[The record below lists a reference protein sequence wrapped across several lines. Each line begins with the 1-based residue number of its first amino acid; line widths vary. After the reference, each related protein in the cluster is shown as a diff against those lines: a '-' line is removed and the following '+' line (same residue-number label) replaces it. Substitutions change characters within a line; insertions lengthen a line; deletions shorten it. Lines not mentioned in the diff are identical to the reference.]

1 MRVLIT
7 GGTGLIG
14 KASAERLLEKG
25 WEVRVIDKHIPPEAM
40 LDGAEYVECD
50 ILNYADLLAQTRG
63 CDAVIHMAAIR
74 SPILAP
80 GTDIFEVNVAGTFNV
95 YEAAAE
101 SGIQRVA
108 QASSIN
114 AIGSYYG
121 IQEVKP
127 PYFPIDEQIPSYTT
141 DPYSFSKQVIE
152 EIGAYYWRR
161 AGISSVAM
169 RYPGVYRPEMVTHEG
184 FLHKRVQFREL
195 LAELAALPE
204 ADLKARMAEVNQRAQ
219 EFRKEHYLEFRDG
232 QPPPSR
238 GKFSD
243 DPLFWSYVSDRFNF
257 WAIIDVRDAAQS
269 LEKGI
274 TAKYEGAHHLYINDR
289 VNALGGDTQTMIC
302 LFFPDT
308 PELKGDL
315 SGIGLAGQHRQSAQI
330 DRLRAGTFARQPEL
344 VWVGA

>member
-14 KASAERLLEKG
+14 KATAERLLHKG
-25 WEVRVIDKHIPPEAM
+25 WEVRVIDRHIPPEAI
-40 LDGAEYVECD
+40 LDGAEYAECD

-95 YEAAAE
+95 FEAAAE
-101 SGIQRVA
+101 SGIKRVA

-114 AIGSYYG
+114 ALGSYYG
-121 IQEVKP
+121 IQEVRP
-127 PYFPIDEQIPSYTT
+127 PYFPLDEQIPSFTT
-141 DPYSFSKQVIE
+141 DPYSLSKQIVE

-161 AGISSVAM
+161 DGISSVAM
-169 RYPGVYRPEMVTHEG
+169 RYPGVYQPAMVTSEG
-184 FLHKRVQFREL
+184 FLNKRRIFRDL
-195 LAELAALPE
+195 LAELDALPAAE
-204 ADLKARMAEVNQRAQ
+204 LQARMADVNQRAQ
-219 EFRKEHYLEFRDG
+219 VFRKEHYLEFRDG

-243 DPLFWSYVSDRFNF
+243 DPLFWSYISDRFNF

-274 TAKYEGAHHLYINDR
+274 TADYEGAHHLYVNDR
-289 VNALGGDTQTMIC
+289 VNALGGDAQTMIR

-308 PELKGDL
+308 HELKSDL
-315 SGIGLAGQHRQSAQI
+315 SGSASLVSIDKARALIGYEPEHSLDSLA
-330 DRLRAGTFARQPEL
+330 
-344 VWVGA
+344 